1 MPFIN
6 TRLKSKKT
14 PYRPPECLNSPVA
27 YTQKHPGT
35 NRTRVSLLAAGEG
48 FELSEG
54 DFRQYQLIL
63 SNAAIH

>member
-48 FELSEG
+48 FERRFAPFPACSAKQRT
-54 DFRQYQLIL
+54 D
-63 SNAAIH
+63 